1 MRFLLDSMNFLVKP
15 KTYIMTALAV
25 ASFSQLVAHIF
36 GQTIPSV
43 VTSFFKEAGI
53 AIILGAVFVFAFAWF
68 LKAKPSKRPKD
79 YSIVIFDVYGNQ
91 IQLDGLRTDFKNHD
105 VAWSFMKQY
114 KELYPMNNFAM
125 VSDIG
130 KSEKPTIF
138 KYI

>member
-1 MRFLLDSMNFLVKP
+1 
-15 KTYIMTALAV
+15 MTALAV

-36 GQTIPSV
+36 GQTIPAI
-43 VTSFFKEAGI
+43 VTTFFKEAGG

-68 LKAKPSKRPKD
+68 LKAKPISRPKD
-79 YSIVIFDVYGNQ
+79 YKIVIFDIYGKQTQ
-91 IQLDGLRTDFKNHD
+91 IDGLRLDFKNHD

-114 KELYPMNNFAM
+114 KEAYPLNNFAM
-125 VSDIG
+125 VSMLG